1 MKQRLILFFSL
12 LAIATSG
19 SALSFDEARHE
30 ALYLTDKMA
39 YELALSTEQMEAV
52 YEINLD
58 YLLNVNR
65 GSDLYGIFWERRN
78 IDLQYVLS
86 TYQYQA
92 YLTANYFYRPL
103 NWIRGNWR
111 LAIYGR
117 YSDPHLFY
125 YSRPRS
131 WVSFRG
137 GRNVGTSSFYM
148 GRNYFAPQKGGKPDR
163 GHTPNSYQR
172 NGQRPGQ
179 GYRQQD
185 NNYRPGQG
193 QQGRPGQ
200 GYNNSNNS
208 QRPGQGYNNPNNGQR
223 PGQGNYQQG
232 NQGRPGVSG
241 TPGNSGRPTTSGTS
255 GRAGASS
262 TPSSPNKQNSSNPSG
277 GPRVFRK

>member
-1 MKQRLILFFSL
+1 MKHRLILFFSL
-12 LAIATSG
+12 LVIATSG

-39 YELALSTEQMEAV
+39 YELMLSTEQMEAV

-78 IDLQYVLS
+78 MDLQYVLS
-86 TYQYQA
+86 PYQYQI

-103 NWIRGNWR
+103 NWIRGTWR

-125 YSRPRS
+125 YSRPRA

-137 GRNVGTSSFYM
+137 GRNVGTRSFYM
-148 GRNYFAPQKGGKPDR
+148 GRNFFAPPRDGRPDR
-163 GHTPNSYQR
+163 GHTPSAYQP

-179 GYRQQD
+179 GH
-185 NNYRPGQG
+185 
-193 QQGRPGQ
+193 QGRPGQ
-200 GYNNSNNS
+200 GYNNHNNG
-208 QRPGQGYNNPNNGQR
+208 QRPGQGYNNQNNGQR
-223 PGQGNYQQG
+223 PGQGYN
-232 NQGRPGVSG
+232 NQNNGQRPGQG
-241 TPGNSGRPTTSGTS
+241 TQSTRGTQ
-255 GRAGASS
+255 GTRGTQRTPNTPAS
-262 TPSSPNKQNSSNPSG
+262 PSSG
-277 GPRVFRK
+277 GQRVFRR